1 MRFATSLICSITLA
15 LVACAHSPEQY
26 TLAEKQYIDRVL
38 QKIEIIG
45 EQRYPEMTRGLDK
58 PVELIVAFQISHG
71 GSLQGVHILRPSD
84 KPAID
89 NAMLELIRYSAPY
102 PPMPDSIV
110 KATLTI
116 QKRWLFRPTN

>member
-1 MRFATSLICSITLA
+1 MRFAASFISSLSLV

-38 QKIEIIG
+38 RKIEIIG
-45 EQRYPEMTRGLDK
+45 EHRYPALTRGLDK
-58 PVELIVAFQISHG
+58 PVELVVAFQISHG

>member
-1 MRFATSLICSITLA
+1 MRFAASFICSLS
-15 LVACAHSPEQY
+15 LVLLACAHSPEQY

-38 QKIEIIG
+38 RKIEIIG
-45 EQRYPEMTRGLDK
+45 EHRYPALTSGLDK
-58 PVELIVAFQISHG
+58 PVELVVAFQISHG
-71 GSLQGVHILRPSD
+71 GSLQDVYILRPTD

-110 KATLTI
+110 KAKLTI